1 MFYNAGIIFEGGGMR
16 GAYTAGIIDAL
27 LEHDMNFEYCY
38 GISSGATHATTYL
51 SRQRGR
57 AIQIVT
63 DYIKDKRYFSIKN
76 LIKTGNLFN
85 VDFIYD
91 TIPHELNPYDYE
103 TAKNNPAKFFVG
115 VINMETSNGEFL
127 RVKDI
132 EEEYMKVCASMS
144 LPLIANMVEI
154 DGQRY
159 LDGGIADSLPIQ
171 RSINDGN
178 KKSVLVLTQD
188 ATYRKKL
195 DKILPLVA
203 IKYRKF
209 PGFVHMVKTRHI
221 RYNASL
227 DQIAEEEKAGRA
239 FVLRPK
245 KPVKVGRLEL
255 NRKKMLALYREGY
268 EDGIEAM
275 PRLKAFL
282 EDTC

>member
-1 MFYNAGIIFEGGGMR
+1 MR

-115 VINMETSNGEFL
+115 VINMETSKGEFL

-245 KPVKVGRLEL
+245 KPVKIGRLEL

>member
-51 SRQRGR
+51 SKQRGR

-115 VINMETSNGEFL
+115 VINMETSKGEFL

-159 LDGGIADSLPIQ
+159 LDGGISDSLPIQ

-245 KPVKVGRLEL
+245 KPVKIGRLEL
-255 NRKKMLALYREGY
+255 NREKMLALYREGY

>member
-115 VINMETSNGEFL
+115 VINMETSKGEFL

-209 PGFVHMVKTRHI
+209 PGFVYMVKTRHI

-245 KPVKVGRLEL
+245 KPVKIGRLEL

>member
-63 DYIKDKRYFSIKN
+63 DYIKDKRYFSIMN

-115 VINMETSNGEFL
+115 VINMETSKGEFL

-159 LDGGIADSLPIQ
+159 LDGGISDSLPIQ

-245 KPVKVGRLEL
+245 KPVKIGRLEL

>member
-115 VINMETSNGEFL
+115 VINMETSKGEFL

-159 LDGGIADSLPIQ
+159 LDGGISDSLPIQ

-209 PGFVHMVKTRHI
+209 PGFVYMVKTRHI

-245 KPVKVGRLEL
+245 KPVKIGRLEL

>member
-51 SRQRGR
+51 SKQRGR

-115 VINMETSNGEFL
+115 VINMETSKGEFL
-127 RVKDI
+127 RVNDI

-227 DQIAEEEKAGRA
+227 DQIEEEEKAGRA

-245 KPVKVGRLEL
+245 KPVKIGRLEL
-255 NRKKMLALYREGY
+255 NREKMLALYREGY

>member
-51 SRQRGR
+51 SKQRGR

-63 DYIKDKRYFSIKN
+63 DYIKDKRYFSIMN

-115 VINMETSNGEFL
+115 VINMETSKGEFL

-245 KPVKVGRLEL
+245 KPVKIGRLEL

>member
-115 VINMETSNGEFL
+115 VINMETSKGEFL

-227 DQIAEEEKAGRA
+227 DQIEEEEKAGRA

>member
-115 VINMETSNGEFL
+115 VINMETSKGEFL
-127 RVKDI
+127 RVNDI

-245 KPVKVGRLEL
+245 KPVKIGRLEL
-255 NRKKMLALYREGY
+255 NREKMLALYREGY

>member
-115 VINMETSNGEFL
+115 VINMETSKGEFL

-275 PRLKAFL
+275 PRLKACL

>member
-51 SRQRGR
+51 SKQRGR

-115 VINMETSNGEFL
+115 VINMETSKGEFL

-159 LDGGIADSLPIQ
+159 LDGGISDSLPIQ

-245 KPVKVGRLEL
+245 KPVKIGRLEL

>member
-115 VINMETSNGEFL
+115 VINMETSKGEFL
-127 RVKDI
+127 RVNDI

-159 LDGGIADSLPIQ
+159 LDGGISDSLPIQ

-245 KPVKVGRLEL
+245 KPVKIGRLEL

>member
-115 VINMETSNGEFL
+115 VINMETSKGEFL

-227 DQIAEEEKAGRA
+227 DQIAEEENAGRA

-245 KPVKVGRLEL
+245 KPVKIGRLEL

>member
-115 VINMETSNGEFL
+115 VINMETSKGEFL

-209 PGFVHMVKTRHI
+209 PGFVHMVKTRHV

-227 DQIAEEEKAGRA
+227 DQIEEEEKAGRA

-245 KPVKVGRLEL
+245 KPVKIGRLEL

>member
-27 LEHDMNFEYCY
+27 LEHDINFEYCY
-38 GISSGATHATTYL
+38 GVSSGATHATTYL
-51 SRQRGR
+51 SKQKGR

-63 DYIKDKRYFSIKN
+63 DYVKDKRYFSIKGW
-76 LIKTGNLFN
+76 LKTGNLFN
-85 VDFIYD
+85 VDFIFKTVPY
-91 TIPHELNPYDYE
+91 ELNPYDFE
-103 TAKNNPAKFFVG
+103 TARNNPAKFFVG
-115 VINMETSNGEFL
+115 VINMETSKGEFL

-132 EEEYMKVCASMS
+132 ETESMKVCASMS

-171 RSINDGN
+171 RSIDDGN

-188 ATYRKKL
+188 ASYRKKL
-195 DKILPLVA
+195 DKILPLIA
-203 IKYRKF
+203 IAYRKF
-209 PGFVHMVKTRHI
+209 PGFVYMIKTRHI

-227 DQIAEEEKAGRA
+227 DKIAEEEKAGRA

-255 NRKKMLALYREGY
+255 NREKMLELYREGY
-268 EDGIEAM
+268 EDGIEAI
-275 PRLKAFL
+275 PSLKKFL
-282 EDTC
+282 EDVC

>member
-63 DYIKDKRYFSIKN
+63 DYIKDKRYFSIMN

-115 VINMETSNGEFL
+115 VINMETSKGEFL

>member
-115 VINMETSNGEFL
+115 VINMETSKGEFL

>member
-115 VINMETSNGEFL
+115 VINMETSKGEFL
-127 RVKDI
+127 RVNDI

-255 NRKKMLALYREGY
+255 NREKMLALYREGY

>member
-115 VINMETSNGEFL
+115 VINMETSKGEFL
-127 RVKDI
+127 RVNDI

-245 KPVKVGRLEL
+245 KPVKIGRLEL

>member
-51 SRQRGR
+51 SKQRGR

-115 VINMETSNGEFL
+115 VINMETSKGEFL

-159 LDGGIADSLPIQ
+159 LDGGISDSLPIQ

-209 PGFVHMVKTRHI
+209 PGFVYMVKTRHI

-245 KPVKVGRLEL
+245 KPVKIGRLEL

>member
-115 VINMETSNGEFL
+115 VINMETSKGEFL

-159 LDGGIADSLPIQ
+159 LDGGISDSLPIQ

-245 KPVKVGRLEL
+245 KPVKIGRLEL

>member
-51 SRQRGR
+51 SKQRGR

-115 VINMETSNGEFL
+115 VINMETSKGEFL

-245 KPVKVGRLEL
+245 KPVKIGRLEL

>member
-63 DYIKDKRYFSIKN
+63 DYIKDKRYFSIMN

-115 VINMETSNGEFL
+115 VINMETSKGEFL

-209 PGFVHMVKTRHI
+209 PGFVYMVKTRHI

-245 KPVKVGRLEL
+245 KPVKIGRLEL

>member
-115 VINMETSNGEFL
+115 VINMETSKGEFL

-245 KPVKVGRLEL
+245 KPVKIGRLEL

>member
-115 VINMETSNGEFL
+115 VINMETSKGEFL
-127 RVKDI
+127 RVNDI

-209 PGFVHMVKTRHI
+209 PGFVYMVKTRHI

-245 KPVKVGRLEL
+245 KPVKIGRLEL

>member
-1 MFYNAGIIFEGGGMR
+1 MR

-115 VINMETSNGEFL
+115 VINMETSKGEFL
-127 RVKDI
+127 RVNDI

-209 PGFVHMVKTRHI
+209 PGFVYMVKTRHI

-227 DQIAEEEKAGRA
+227 DQIEEEEKAGRA

-245 KPVKVGRLEL
+245 KPVKIGRLEL
-255 NRKKMLALYREGY
+255 NREKMLALYREGY

>member
-115 VINMETSNGEFL
+115 VINMETSKGEFL

-245 KPVKVGRLEL
+245 KPVKIGRLEL
-255 NRKKMLALYREGY
+255 NREKMLALYREGY

>member
-63 DYIKDKRYFSIKN
+63 DYIKDKRYFSIMN

-115 VINMETSNGEFL
+115 VINMETSKGEFL

-245 KPVKVGRLEL
+245 KPVKIGRLEL

>member
-63 DYIKDKRYFSIKN
+63 DYIKDKRYFSIMN

-115 VINMETSNGEFL
+115 VINMETSKGEFL

-159 LDGGIADSLPIQ
+159 LDGGISDSLPIQ

-245 KPVKVGRLEL
+245 KPVKIGRLEL
-255 NRKKMLALYREGY
+255 NREKMLALYREGY

>member
-51 SRQRGR
+51 SKQRGR

-115 VINMETSNGEFL
+115 VINMETSKGEFL
-127 RVKDI
+127 RVNDI

-159 LDGGIADSLPIQ
+159 LDGGISDSLPIQ

-245 KPVKVGRLEL
+245 KPVKIGRLEL

>member
-27 LEHDMNFEYCY
+27 LEHDINFAYCY
-38 GISSGATHATTYL
+38 GVSSGATHATTYL
-51 SRQRGR
+51 SRQKGR

-63 DYIKDKRYFSIKN
+63 DYIKDKRYFSIKGW
-76 LIKTGNLFN
+76 LKTGNIFN
-85 VDFIYD
+85 VDFIFH
-91 TIPHELNPYDYE
+91 TIPRELNIYDFE
-103 TAKNNPAKFFVG
+103 AARNNTAKFFVG
-115 VINMETSNGEFL
+115 VINMETSKGEFL
-127 RVKDI
+127 RVTDI
-132 EEEYMKVCASMS
+132 EQEYMKVCASMS
-144 LPLIANMVEI
+144 LPLIAQMVEI

-188 ATYRKKL
+188 ATYRKSL

-255 NRKKMLALYREGY
+255 NRKKMLALYKEGY

-275 PRLKAFL
+275 PRLKTFL
-282 EDTC
+282 EGE

>member
-115 VINMETSNGEFL
+115 VINMETSKGEFL

-159 LDGGIADSLPIQ
+159 LDGGISDSLPIQ

>member
-115 VINMETSNGEFL
+115 VINMETSKGEFL
-127 RVKDI
+127 RVNDI

-227 DQIAEEEKAGRA
+227 DQIEEEEKAGRA

-245 KPVKVGRLEL
+245 KPVKIGRLEL
-255 NRKKMLALYREGY
+255 NREKMLALYREGY

>member
-63 DYIKDKRYFSIKN
+63 DYIKDKRYFSIMN

-115 VINMETSNGEFL
+115 VINMETSKGEFL

-245 KPVKVGRLEL
+245 KPVKIGRLEL
-255 NRKKMLALYREGY
+255 NREKMLALYREGY

>member
-63 DYIKDKRYFSIKN
+63 DYIKDKRYFSIMN

-115 VINMETSNGEFL
+115 VINMETSKGEFL

-255 NRKKMLALYREGY
+255 NREKMLALYREGY